1 MRSYFMKQLP
11 ILALIFLLLSC
22 TPHLIND
29 SNIFFNGKFV
39 KIEKKSI
46 IVACNPLDHSQCIQQ
61 PAGSSG
67 SAFLVSHKGDKSYF
81 LTVRHICITDIGK
94 YERLFDV
101 AEVKKI
107 EAVDLKSNRMEME
120 IEKVNKENDLC
131 LLSTKRIQARPYPIS
146 KTEPALGDKVYNI
159 ATPMAVF
166 SKDLV
171 PLFSGYYSGEAD
183 NRKLFTIPATNGSSG
198 SPVLNYR
205 GEIIGV
211 VSSVTVNFNNMAIS
225 PTLKN
230 IRGFLNEI

>member
-1 MRSYFMKQLP
+1 MKRLP
-11 ILALIFLLLSC
+11 ILALIFLLFSC

-46 IVACNPLDHSQCIQQ
+46 IVACNPLDHSQCMQQ
-61 PAGSSG
+61 AAGSSG
-67 SAFLVSHKGDKSYF
+67 SAFLVSHKGNKSYF
-81 LTVRHICITDIGK
+81 LTARHICITDIGK
-94 YERLFDV
+94 YERIFDV
-101 AEVKKI
+101 AEIKKI
-107 EAVDLKSNRMEME
+107 EAIDLNSKKMEMK
-120 IEKVNKENDLC
+120 IEKVDKENDLC
-131 LLSTKRIQARPYPIS
+131 LLSTKRIQDRPYPIS

-159 ATPMAVF
+159 ATPLAIF

-183 NRKLFTIPATNGSSG
+183 NKKLFTIPATNGSSG

-205 GEIIGV
+205 GEIIGM

-225 PTLKN
+225 PSLKSIKLFVN
-230 IRGFLNEI
+230 SIDKQTN